1 MHYDEMTKLIESE
14 FDRIRELRET
24 KGKEYASEED
34 TLADFREVA
43 REAGVNELQVWLT
56 YVKKHQ
62 RAIDTFI
69 REGAVKSEAIE
80 GRIRDVIVYH
90 LLLLGLLKDSS
101 PTTAYP
107 DGTPFGFREEEGI
120 LPLKCGAIGAVEQH
134 SSEMATICCEL
145 APDHPGMHYGRTA
158 EHHGYQWAEDGRSV
172 EAVNEAAS
180 KAMRAAHVFADPEL
194 EGDGRDPGTA

>member
-1 MHYDEMTKLIESE
+1 MHYDEMTELIESE
-14 FDRIRELRET
+14 FARIREIRET
-24 KGKEYASEED
+24 KGKEYAGEED
-34 TLADFREVA
+34 TLADFKEVA

-62 RAIDTFI
+62 RAIDTFV

-90 LLLLGLLKDSS
+90 LLLLGLLKDSG

-107 DGTPFGFREEEGI
+107 DGTPFGFREEDE
-120 LPLKCGAIGAVEQH
+120 LQLKCGVVGTVWQH
-134 SSEMATICCEL
+134 SGESVAICCEL
-145 APDHPGMHYGRTA
+145 SPDHSGMHYGRTA
-158 EHHGYQWAEDGRSV
+158 EHHGYQWTDDGQSV

-180 KAMRAAHVFADPEL
+180 KAMRAAHVFAEPEL